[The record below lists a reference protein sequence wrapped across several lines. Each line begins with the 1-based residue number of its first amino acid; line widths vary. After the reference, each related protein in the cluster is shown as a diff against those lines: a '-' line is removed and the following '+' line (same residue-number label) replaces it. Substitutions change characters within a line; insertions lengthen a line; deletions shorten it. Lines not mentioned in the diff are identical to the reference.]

1 MKLCILIIEG
11 TILTLDDLSPV
22 YDKLIKAA
30 VKWFNLGLKLEV
42 SPDTLIN
49 IRDEYRDKNHICLR
63 EMLIAR
69 LNTATLTYSEICQ
82 SLRAPTVARND
93 VAEAIEEACTGMNSH
108 EANLDQ
114 HFYGLISVYR
124 ILKPGT

>member
-1 MKLCILIIEG
+1 MIVIFEG

-49 IRDEYRDKNHICLR
+49 IRDECRDKNHICLR
-63 EMLIAR
+63 EMLIDR

-82 SLRAPTVARND
+82 SLRSPTVGRND
-93 VAEAIEEACTGMNSH
+93 VAEAIEEACKGMNSH
-108 EANLDQ
+108 EANLDL
-114 HFYGLISVYR
+114 FY
-124 ILKPGT
+124 